1 MPAITERASVAPLL
15 KFNRIG
21 HGTLGVVD
29 IAKTR
34 RFYEE
39 VLGLD
44 VIQTS
49 PISLMVKKGT
59 DQVYAVVEVG
69 ENKEEMDRHNHN
81 GLDVDSQE
89 EVDAAYET
97 LLRVRDEYGVR
108 EVRKPSIMH
117 GDYCFYFCDLD
128 GNWWEIVKTRIG
140 GHALDFQEPE
150 RDMTGRGQ
158 DLVKKRGVKVH
169 MHDEE
174 FRKTVNKSET

>member
-1 MPAITERASVAPLL
+1 MPAITERSTAEPLL
-15 KFNRIG
+15 KFQRIG
-21 HGTLGVVD
+21 HGTLGV
-29 IAKTR
+29 IELAKTR

-49 PISLMVKKGT
+49 PISMMVRKGT
-59 DQVYAVVEVG
+59 DQVYAVVEIG
-69 ENKEEMDRHNHN
+69 GRKDEMDRVNHN
-81 GLDVDSQE
+81 GLDVDTVE

-97 LLRVRDEYGVR
+97 LMRVKDEYGLR
-108 EVRKPSIMH
+108 EVRKPGITH

-128 GNWWEIVKTRIG
+128 GNWWEIVKTRVG
-140 GHALDFQEPE
+140 GHVLDFGEPE

-158 DLVKKRGVKVH
+158 DLVKKRGVRVH

-174 FRKTVNKSET
+174 FREAVNKAGA